1 MPDQSSSPNP
11 VQQQAQSQSQL
22 NAALQPKVEELT
34 IEAKMTGT
42 LQEIKDKLVH
52 VPFYLVNSDANEVNL
67 VKVESR
73 NISKRPYL
81 FHIIRIMPTSLIV
94 TYSYLPDSS
103 LNLRRAAVLKNLS
116 GILSIISDK
125 YSIDM
130 SKFLQY
136 TDSVLDNLSSGLSQN
151 YTTLY
156 NRYDSMLTDY
166 RDLKRLN
173 IELAAANRNLT
184 LQSAQLNEENKNL
197 TQEISTLKKYSDE
210 SLMALIEEW
219 IQVHGNS
226 IDIIEFGKSHDV
238 NPTRVEQV
246 LDKMIS
252 LGYIEVKT

>member
-1 MPDQSSSPNP
+1 MPDQNT
-11 VQQQAQSQSQL
+11 QSQL
-22 NAALQPKVEELT
+22 NAALLPKVEELT
-34 IEAKMTGT
+34 IEGKLTGT
-42 LQEIKDKLVH
+42 IDDLKGKLSQ
-52 VPFYLVNSDANEVNL
+52 VPFYSIASTPTEINL

-81 FHIIRIMPTSLIV
+81 FHIIKITQSKVVV

-116 GILSIISDK
+116 GILSLVSDK
-125 YSIDM
+125 YDLNM
-130 SKFLQY
+130 SEFFQY
-136 TDSVLDNLSSGLSQN
+136 VDSVLENLTSGLSQN

-156 NRYDSMLTDY
+156 NRYDSLLTDY

-173 IELAAANRNLT
+173 VELAASNRNLT
-184 LQSAQLNEENKNL
+184 IQSAQLNEDNKSL
-197 TQEISTLKKYSDE
+197 DVQVESLKKFSDE

-219 IQVHGNS
+219 IEVHNNS

-238 NPTRVEQV
+238 SPTRVEQI

-252 LGYIEVKT
+252 LGYIELKG

>member
-1 MPDQSSSPNP
+1 
-11 VQQQAQSQSQL
+11 
-22 NAALQPKVEELT
+22 
-34 IEAKMTGT
+34 
-42 LQEIKDKLVH
+42 
-52 VPFYLVNSDANEVNL
+52 VPFYSISSTPTDISL

-81 FHIIRIMPTSLIV
+81 FHVIKITQSSIVV

-103 LNLRRAAVLKNLS
+103 LNLRRAAVLKDLS
-116 GILSIISDK
+116 SILSLISDK
-125 YSIDM
+125 YALDM
-130 SKFLQY
+130 SKFFQY
-136 TDSVLDNLSSGLSQN
+136 IDSVLESLTTGLSQN

-156 NRYDSMLTDY
+156 NRYDSLLTDY

-173 IELAAANRNLT
+173 IELTASNRNLT
-184 LQSAQLNEENKNL
+184 IQSAQLSEDDKSL
-197 TQEISTLKKYSDE
+197 TLQLESLKKLSDE

-238 NPTRVEQV
+238 SPTRVEQI

-252 LGYIEVKT
+252 LGYIELKN